1 MTVASAVFVASSL
14 CLSTVRATQPNVVA
28 YIQRLFPETAK
39 PDDVIRIVR
48 NGKPLS
54 LKKGLVDLVPGDQL
68 FVKQGMV
75 NVLLLYTGE
84 VISVSPGMAEAGKPD
99 FEVRSP
105 DVPGLGGKLLA
116 LFKSL
121 VGPDR
126 SGRVIPATRGV
137 DSGHC
142 FNKAGGTNQ
151 PNEFKIPALF
161 AEKPALAAGNRA
173 LFVTWRGGVDPFTVE
188 LASPEQGRVVARA
201 TVKAACAALL
211 PVANLTAGQYQL
223 TVVDGNRAALTE
235 RNLSIGDKLPAM
247 PRELAAAPL
256 PSIARSLYYATW
268 LATIER
274 GRWAFEAQQQVA
286 ALDCG
291 SSAVREWLRQW
302 GSLPP
307 SCVRTEP

>member
-1 MTVASAVFVASSL
+1 MISLVRTMTVASAVFVASSL

-173 LFVTWRGGVDPFTVE
+173 LFVTWKGRRRSFHRGACQPRTRPGGREGHREGGLRRAVTRRQSDGWPIPVD
-188 LASPEQGRVVARA
+188 SGRR
-201 TVKAACAALL
+201 KQSCAH
-211 PVANLTAGQYQL
+211 
-223 TVVDGNRAALTE
+223 
-235 RNLSIGDKLPAM
+235 
-247 PRELAAAPL
+247 
-256 PSIARSLYYATW
+256 
-268 LATIER
+268 
-274 GRWAFEAQQQVA
+274 
-286 ALDCG
+286 
-291 SSAVREWLRQW
+291 
-302 GSLPP
+302 
-307 SCVRTEP
+307 